1 MFKVTAFIRSCHTIS
16 RLSPDCLQELPRR
29 NSYAP
34 SHLKHTPIGSMHMK
48 ILYTLAAVGLA
59 AGLTMAEARAGKTL
73 HVEIWGQNNPSCGS
87 ESNPCRAL
95 GYTVSQRANPKDRLV
110 VGPGD

>member
-1 MFKVTAFIRSCHTIS
+1 
-16 RLSPDCLQELPRR
+16 
-29 NSYAP
+29 
-34 SHLKHTPIGSMHMK
+34 MHMK

-87 ESNPCRAL
+87 ESNPCRAM